1 VGCRVTQ
8 TLGRA
13 RSEAGALVARGQ
25 KLSSRSWLELDAEA
39 VVHLRHTRSGRELSL
54 TGPGRVLACVDGREE
69 VIVGSGTV
77 RTQAAAGTRP
87 GAQVLVGTPFG
98 TFRYADARASVAV
111 GASELSASVDAGRL
125 WLSPPG
131 AAADELTLDHSAAFR
146 RDTSGRIGAEAAT
159 RLCERA
165 AGEARERAAS
175 LLAGGKS
182 GFGDR
187 AAAHVRARR
196 QARSAC
202 ATATAAALG
211 EQEGA
216 ELEARLGEI
225 SRYEALFRAV
235 PGSAG

>member
-1 VGCRVTQ
+1 
-8 TLGRA
+8 
-13 RSEAGALVARGQ
+13 VARGQ